1 MPIFRGKNFVSAVS
15 DYKDSVRVAT
25 RSNLNLAA
33 NVFSID
39 GITLADKDRVLLAGQ
54 TVPSQNGIYYWS
66 VSTSKLTRATDAD
79 SIFELSAGNKVYVE
93 EGNTQG
99 KSSWTLIT
107 QGVITPGT
115 TSLIFS
121 KESRIN
127 STDVSGTYGS
137 SGKTVILA
145 LDETGVINSISEVDI
160 SVDGG
165 EF

>member
-1 MPIFRGKNFVSAVS
+1 MPIFRGKNFVSAIS
-15 DYKDSVRVAT
+15 DYKDSVRVVL

-33 NVFSID
+33 NVFAID
-39 GITLADKDRVLLAGQ
+39 GITLADKDRVLLTGQ
-54 TVPSQNGIYYWS
+54 TNQSQNGIYSWS
-66 VSTSKLTRATDAD
+66 VSTSRLTRATDAD

-99 KSSWTLIT
+99 KTSWALIT
-107 QGVITPGT
+107 QGVITPGS
-115 TSLIFS
+115 TSIVFS

-127 STDVSGTYGS
+127 TTDISGTYGS
-137 SGKTVILA
+137 ASKTVVLA
-145 LDETGVINSISEVDI
+145 LDEIGEINSISEVDI

>member
-1 MPIFRGKNFVSAVS
+1 MPIFRGKNFVSAVC
-15 DYKDSVRVAT
+15 DYKDSVRLAT
-25 RSNLNLAA
+25 RSNLTVSASI
-33 NVFSID
+33 FTID
-39 GITLADKDRVLLAGQ
+39 GIALADKDRVLLLGQ
-54 TVPSQNGIYYWS
+54 SNQSQNGIYSWS
-66 VSTSKLTRATDAD
+66 SASNKLTRSTDAD

-93 EGNTQG
+93 DGNTLG

-115 TSLIFS
+115 TPIVFS

-127 STDVSGTYGS
+127 ATDVSGTYGS
-137 SGKTVILA
+137 AGKTVILA
-145 LDETGVINSISEVDI
+145 LDETGEINSISEVDI